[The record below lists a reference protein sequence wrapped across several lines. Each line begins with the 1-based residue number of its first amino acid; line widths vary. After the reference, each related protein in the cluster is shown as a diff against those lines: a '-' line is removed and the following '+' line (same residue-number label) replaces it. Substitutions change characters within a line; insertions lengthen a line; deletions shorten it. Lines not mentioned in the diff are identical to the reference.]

1 MNLKTLG
8 LIVTLLVACSCANW
22 AVLIA
27 GSNTWYNY
35 RHQADVYHA
44 YQMLVAK
51 GFDTDKIIVFA
62 YDDIA
67 NHKNNPFP
75 GKVFNKPS
83 YGQPGVDVYAGVKI
97 DYKGADVTPAVF
109 LAVLEGNRTA
119 VAGRGTGKILD
130 TNSNDNVFMFFSDHG
145 APNLIAFP
153 SEYLYA
159 DKLLASFAKMSG
171 RFNKF
176 VFYLET
182 CESGSMFV
190 NLPKNNKI
198 YAVSAANP
206 TESSWGTYCS
216 PDDVIQG
223 KHIGT
228 CLGDLFSVK
237 FIEDCDD
244 NNLQAETL
252 QSQFEK
258 VRIATT

>member
-1 MNLKTLG
+1 MNSKALLLLITIVLG
-8 LIVTLLVACSCANW
+8 CSCANW
-22 AVLIA
+22 AVLVA

-35 RHQADVYHA
+35 RHQADVFHA

-51 GFDTDKIIVFA
+51 GFEKDNIITLA

-67 NHKNNPFP
+67 NNSRNPFP

-83 YGQPGVDVYAGVKI
+83 YAKQGQDVYAGVTI
-97 DYKGADVTPAVF
+97 DYKGDNVSPQLF
-109 LAVLEGNRTA
+109 LDVLEGNRTA
-119 VAGRGTGKILD
+119 VNGKGSGKVLS
-130 TNSNDNVFMFFSDHG
+130 TNPSDNVFMFFSDHG

-153 SEYLYA
+153 NEYLYA
-159 DKLLASFAKMSG
+159 DKLLATFERIKG
-171 RFNKF
+171 KFNKF

-190 NLPKNNKI
+190 NLPTDSKI
-198 YAVSAANP
+198 YALSAANP

-237 FIEDCDD
+237 FIEH
-244 NNLQAETL
+244 
-252 QSQFEK
+252 S
-258 VRIATT
+258 